1 MGRVAARRT
10 FRHKTFLPKHMMRCD
25 DESLLDRSRSELSTT
40 ASGVARQ
47 GTCGNYATDE
57 LSENKTRKRGG
68 RRMKRQWEMWKGRR
82 TFIRV
87 GTLNDGT
94 MIGRGE
100 NWQT

>member
-1 MGRVAARRT
+1 MGRVAAGRAFRR
-10 FRHKTFLPKHMMRCD
+10 KTFLPKHMMRCD
-25 DESLLDRSRSELSTT
+25 DESLLDRSRPGSPTT

-47 GTCGNYATDE
+47 GTCGNYATDGI
-57 LSENKTRKRGG
+57 SENKRRKRGG
-68 RRMKRQWEMWKGRR
+68 RRMKRQREMWKGRR
-82 TFIRV
+82 TLIRV